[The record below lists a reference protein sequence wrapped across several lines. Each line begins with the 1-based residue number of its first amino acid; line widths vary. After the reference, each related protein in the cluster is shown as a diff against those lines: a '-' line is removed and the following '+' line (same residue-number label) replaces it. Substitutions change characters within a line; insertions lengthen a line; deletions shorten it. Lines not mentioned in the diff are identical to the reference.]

1 MTMEKAKISEKYN
14 DLLIA
19 IAELMSHKNEKIELL
34 HAEISELKSKLREA
48 EENVVRVIAQKGK

>member
-19 IAELMSHKNEKIELL
+19 IAELMAQKNDKIELL
-34 HAEISELKSKLREA
+34 HAEISELKEKLHEA
-48 EENVVRVIAQKGK
+48 EQNVLRLAQKGK

>member
-19 IAELMSHKNEKIELL
+19 IAELMTQKNEKIELL